1 MFGSYEEMRDKYSSL
16 LEEFRLKCE
25 REIESKE
32 KEMKLRI
39 EAQQYEIRIDEL
51 LVQITRLKDVIKE
64 REKDIAI
71 KRQ

>member
-51 LVQITRLKDVIKE
+51 
-64 REKDIAI
+64 
-71 KRQ
+71 